1 MRKMGSHCSYAK
13 ELLPTD
19 LVTHKS
25 PKHCYRYCSAP
36 PSCCCNTTAA
46 RTHNFKVGEA
56 WLLYI
61 IRRILPVMAPF
72 MCLGRRVMKASSPER
87 GHRSLATFCWTRVS
101 RFAAPQYTIDKY
113 QGMCAAL
120 LLYLLPLGRKEAT
133 ETGRKYNLK
142 MDKTFIW
149 MELFWRWYSNAQC
162 TDESQYW

>member
-133 ETGRKYNLK
+133 DLL
-142 MDKTFIW
+142 IW
-149 MELFWRWYSNAQC
+149 VLPPADPRYKWCSALSSFSSLRLHK
-162 TDESQYW
+162 DHFLG